1 MPVRRLTRAEPAW
14 DRCRESE
21 TQRAKSHSAYA
32 FGVATAHTGREETM
46 LFRIQVQIPGGW
58 TFPKRP
64 SKSLWLYLQ
73 NGFESTHHK
82 RIPRRD
88 ITGLNFIEVSSK
100 PSS

>member
-1 MPVRRLTRAEPAW
+1 MLVRRLTRAEPAW
-14 DRCRESE
+14 DRCRESKA
-21 TQRAKSHSAYA
+21 QRAESHSGYA
-32 FGVATAHTGREETM
+32 FGVTAVHTGREETM

-64 SKSLWLYLQ
+64 SKSLWLCLQ

-82 RIPRRD
+82 RIPKRD
-88 ITGLNFIEVSSK
+88 ITGLNFIDVSSK